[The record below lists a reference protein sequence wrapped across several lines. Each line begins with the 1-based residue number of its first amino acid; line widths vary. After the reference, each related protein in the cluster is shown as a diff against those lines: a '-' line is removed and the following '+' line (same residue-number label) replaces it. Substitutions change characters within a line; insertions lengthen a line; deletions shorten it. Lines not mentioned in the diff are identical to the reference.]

1 MRKLVCLGLL
11 ATLVGCGPPEEIG
24 RVSVGKILSATPA
37 PVAFLDDS
45 KTAIQTEKMSLVI
58 MGMPPVPIGAE
69 GFVVTGRMNLKYF
82 TWTGADRLHP
92 MY

>member
-11 ATLVGCGPPEEIG
+11 AALVGCGPPEEVS
-24 RVSVGKILSATPA
+24 RASVGKILSATPA
-37 PVAFLDDS
+37 PVAFMDTS
-45 KTAIQTEKMSLVI
+45 KTAIVTEKMSLVI
-58 MGMPPVPIGAE
+58 PGLEPVLIGAE
-69 GFVVTGRMNLKYF
+69 GFVVIGRMNLKYF

>member
-1 MRKLVCLGLL
+1 MRRLVCLGLL
-11 ATLVGCGPPEEIG
+11 AALVGCEPQEIS
-24 RVSVGKILSATPA
+24 RKSVGKILSATPLQGG
-37 PVAFLDDS
+37 FGTDS

-69 GFVVTGRMNLKYF
+69 GFVVDCTRELKYF
-82 TWTGADRLHP
+82 TWTGADRLRP